1 MYEEWLEKNGQDPNK
16 LYSRDELYCLNENLL
31 MEMANISREDTKLPY
46 EIWIDSSGVKRG
58 NEHTFS
64 PRIKIQV
71 PGIKEWIPITI
82 SDDPEIPDSVKKK
95 NNIKIPKFNT
105 VREWVIAYKKI
116 LLAHFFKEINDKQAL
131 SLLTTTDKAHDAEIK
146 LGEYIGKKPNS
157 KIEWFY
163 NTTDGIFEAQVKD
176 NNDIVVLSSVATN
189 KYDMW
194 VEIQELKKAYD
205 IDDENIVFTGEK

>member
-46 EIWIDSSGVKRG
+46 EVWIDSSGVKRV

-82 SDDPEIPDSVKKK
+82 SDDPEIPDNVKNK
-95 NNIKIPKFNT
+95 NNIKYQNSIQLGSGLLHIKRFCWHT
-105 VREWVIAYKKI
+105 SSKK
-116 LLAHFFKEINDKQAL
+116 
-131 SLLTTTDKAHDAEIK
+131 
-146 LGEYIGKKPNS
+146 
-157 KIEWFY
+157 
-163 NTTDGIFEAQVKD
+163 
-176 NNDIVVLSSVATN
+176 
-189 KYDMW
+189 
-194 VEIQELKKAYD
+194 
-205 IDDENIVFTGEK
+205 